1 MYLGLIGQSLKFPP
15 WLPPGG
21 QYILNLNSFG
31 YLTTNTDYSRLLL
44 HTRRF
49 QPAPSLL
56 LPLSSLIPAAYT
68 PIIVDLGCLH
78 PSPPSLF
85 SPPNRRS
92 RKQPLEAIARPDS
105 AGSNREAGSNRSNQG
120 FFIETGKTM
129 LIWLYEIAI
138 ELWKSI
144 PIHLEH
150 SSVLLGDMGAGK
162 SSLVLRFVKGQFLEF
177 QESTIG
183 AVFFSQTL
191 AVNDATVKFE
201 IWDTAGQEI
210 KITYEG
216 RPVIAVGVGLSTY
229 DKASIH
235 SYVQS
240 HIQINE
246 FRDCV
251 IMPSATKKYERQ
263 ISTCVKVLD
272 MTGLRL
278 SHLNQIKLLTV
289 ISSIDDLNYP
299 EKTDTYY
306 IVNAPYVVKPL
317 LQERT
322 RKKVQV
328 LSGCG
333 KDDLLKGLTFS
344 PRYEYLGLAFKDW
357 LGTG

>member
-1 MYLGLIGQSLKFPP
+1 
-15 WLPPGG
+15 
-21 QYILNLNSFG
+21 
-31 YLTTNTDYSRLLL
+31 
-44 HTRRF
+44 
-49 QPAPSLL
+49 
-56 LPLSSLIPAAYT
+56 
-68 PIIVDLGCLH
+68 
-78 PSPPSLF
+78 
-85 SPPNRRS
+85 
-92 RKQPLEAIARPDS
+92 
-105 AGSNREAGSNRSNQG
+105 
-120 FFIETGKTM
+120 
-129 LIWLYEIAI
+129 
-138 ELWKSI
+138 
-144 PIHLEH
+144 
-150 SSVLLGDMGAGK
+150 MGAGK

-251 IMPSATKKYERQ
+251 IMPSATKKYERK

-306 IVNAPYVVKPL
+306 IVNAPYVFSACWKVVKPL

-333 KDDLLKGLTFS
+333 KDDLLKV
-344 PRYEYLGLAFKDW
+344 
-357 LGTG
+357 

>member
-15 WLPPGG
+15 WLPPDG

-31 YLTTNTDYSRLLL
+31 YLTTNIDYSRLLL

-49 QPAPSLL
+49 QPAPSLS

-129 LIWLYEIAI
+129 LIWLYEIAK

-150 SSVLLGDMGAGK
+150 SSVWLKLFH
-162 SSLVLRFVKGQFLEF
+162 RFCSETWEPVNPV
-177 QESTIG
+177 SYC
-183 AVFFSQTL
+183 VFISQTL

-306 IVNAPYVVKPL
+306 IVNAPYVFSACWKVVKPL